1 MILGRNPALWAGLV
15 AALLNVAVIVFGI
28 PLSTEGVAALNGLAI
43 ACIAV
48 LANTADPTT
57 QPTFALTLKAPTT
70 GNPPS
75 PSTTGSSSGG
85 SSDPSAGSPDATTP
99 DPTAG
104 GPAAG
109 AGS

>member
-43 ACIAV
+43 AFIAV
-48 LANTADPTT
+48 LANSADPTT
-57 QPTFALTLKAPTT
+57 QPTFAPTFAAPTSE
-70 GNPPS
+70 S
-75 PSTTGSSSGG
+75 PLSSSATGSSSGVTG
-85 SSDPSAGSPDATTP
+85 PPSADSPAATTT

-104 GPAAG
+104 DPGAG